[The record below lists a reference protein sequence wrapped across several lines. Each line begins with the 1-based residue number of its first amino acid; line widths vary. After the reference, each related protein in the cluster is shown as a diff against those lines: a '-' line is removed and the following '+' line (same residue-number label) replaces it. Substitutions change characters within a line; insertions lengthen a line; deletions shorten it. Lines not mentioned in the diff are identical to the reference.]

1 MFLAEEV
8 GKFVELIAAKYPEAA
23 VHRFQEPAHPAAGEF
38 AVSVKQ
44 ETRRSETRSHTLV
57 ERQYAMVC
65 YAEDAE
71 TAILTMELLSRC
83 IMNEGMDGKGV
94 SSGPIRAESVSI
106 DAPEK
111 LDGGLQRCIGTVLVR
126 ARESVT
132 FENYEK
138 IGKVETRMTTI

>member
-1 MFLAEEV
+1 MSLAEEV
-8 GKFVELIAAKYPEAA
+8 GGLVELIAAKYPEAA
-23 VHRFQEPAHPAAGEF
+23 VHRFQEPALPAAGEF
-38 AVSVKQ
+38 AVTVKQ
-44 ETRRSETRSHTLV
+44 ETRRSETRSQTLV

-71 TAILTMELLSRC
+71 TAILTMELLSRS
-83 IMNEGMDGKGV
+83 IMNEGVNGGGRL
-94 SSGPIRAESVSI
+94 SGPVRAESVSI

-111 LDGGLQRCIGTVLVR
+111 LDGGLQKCIGTVLVR

-138 IGKVETRMTTI
+138 IGKVEMRTTTI